1 MESSRVKA
9 STSEGLQLVV
19 AAFPSWL
26 VERLA
31 EELTVVEGH

>member
-1 MESSRVKA
+1 MLKHRHPQ
-9 STSEGLQLVV
+9 GLPLVV
-19 AAFPSWL
+19 AALPSWL

>member
-1 MESSRVKA
+1 MLKHRYREV
-9 STSEGLQLVV
+9 LPLVV
-19 AAFPSWL
+19 AAFLSWL

>member
-1 MESSRVKA
+1 MLKHRHP
-9 STSEGLQLVV
+9 EGLPPVV
-19 AAFPSWL
+19 AAFPSWF